1 MEGILFLDD
10 RQVEL
15 LTNIT
20 KWLSEHFFLPKNRF
34 DEDYLENYMVMIIDN
49 DKPMYDR
56 LYQGK
61 TPVTTELYRL
71 VIEIIEKDTYT
82 KREDR
87 KIIEIAFNNWLSV
100 ITDRT
105 FEEIFASTIDY
116 ANDKR
121 KEYKEKL

>member
-10 RQVEL
+10 RQIEL

-20 KWLSEHFFLPKNRF
+20 KWLSEHFFLPENRF
-34 DEDYLENYMVMIIDN
+34 DADYLENYMVMIIDN
-49 DKPMYDR
+49 DEPMYNR

-61 TPVTTELYRL
+61 TPVTPELYRL

-87 KIIEIAFNNWLSV
+87 KIIEIAFNNWLSA